1 MQTSLAPLTPA
12 FGPISARMAELD
24 SLVRRLGGA
33 FEGIPASLDMRMD
46 IEEDDRQYTVSI
58 DIPGVRKSDI
68 DVTVTGNAVT
78 VRART
83 DHAEAAHGNGGRGK
97 KLYSERVLGEAVR
110 SFTLPVEVDAMH
122 TTASYEHG
130 VLVLTLPKL
139 SGSQS
144 RHIKV
149 S

>member
-1 MQTSLAPLTPA
+1 MTPLTSP

-33 FEGIPASLDMRMD
+33 FEGVPTSLDLRMD

-58 DIPGVRKSDI
+58 DIPGVRKNDI
-68 DVTVTGNAVT
+68 DVTVSGNAVT
-78 VRART
+78 VRACT
-83 DHAEAAHGNGGRGK
+83 DHAESISGNGGRGK

-110 SFTLPVEVDAMH
+110 SFTLPAEVDAMH
-122 TTASYEHG
+122 TTANYEHG
-130 VLVLTLPKL
+130 VLLLTLPKL